1 MERSITANYHIYV
14 ILHKYLIINKLEYE
28 KNELLRNL

>member
-1 MERSITANYHIYV
+1 MFYNYYIYV
-14 ILHKYLIINKLEYE
+14 ILYKYLITNKLEYE